1 MIKIKCMVVLEN
13 IDRHVEM
20 SEIIYNLT
28 LPSLQICLN
37 YDIVLLDILVVLS
50 VCFAFCY
57 LV

>member
-1 MIKIKCMVVLEN
+1 MVVLEN

-50 VCFAFCY
+50 VCFA
-57 LV
+57 